1 MALLRRKLGG
11 RALTVGLATAIA
23 LAGSLP
29 TSARVSLA
37 PPVQACDNPTG
48 SITLFAERRGPNR
61 VAFGR
66 QPNRT
71 TIPGPTIVM
80 NEGDCLAVNLVNDT
94 NEALSLHPHGVA
106 YSPASDGTPLNRGCV
121 PPGKSRT
128 YFWNALLPTTDS
140 QGNIVPG
147 SAGYWPYHDHC
158 VGSTHGT
165 LGIQQGL
172 FGAIVVRRAGDPL
185 PDRPPFVVVM
195 SPGFTINLRKAPHT
209 PIFKANL
216 GERVEFVV
224 LSLGDDF
231 HTFHLHGHRW
241 ADNRTGIPTSPT
253 DPVQI
258 IDNKTVG
265 PADSFGFQVVA
276 GQTVGPGAWMYHC
289 HVQNHSDLGMSG
301 IFLVRNADGT
311 MTTQEKRA
319 LARWKREEEEHHS
332 RSMHH

>member
-1 MALLRRKLGG
+1 MTRLRGRLLTCVLALG
-11 RALTVGLATAIA
+11 AA

-29 TSARVSLA
+29 TSAQVPLA
-37 PPVQACDNPTG
+37 PPVQACDNPNA
-48 SITLFAERRGPNR
+48 SISLFAERKGPNR

-66 QPNRT
+66 QPNRA

-80 NEGDCLAVNLVNDT
+80 EEGDCLAVNLVNDT
-94 NEALSLHPHGVA
+94 NEAISLHPHGVA
-106 YSPASDGTPLNRGCV
+106 YSPASDGTPHNRGCV

-128 YFWNALLPTTDS
+128 FVWSALLPSADS
-140 QGNIVPG
+140 AGNVIPG

-172 FGAIVVRRAGDPL
+172 FGTIIVRRAGDPV
-185 PDRPPFVVVM
+185 PDRPPFVVAM
-195 SPGFTINLRKAPHT
+195 TPGSTINLRRAPHT
-209 PIFKANL
+209 PIFRANQ

-224 LSLGDDF
+224 IALGDDF

-241 ADNRTGIPTSPT
+241 ADNRTGIPSSPT
-253 DPVQI
+253 DDVQI

-265 PADSFGFQVVA
+265 PADSFGFQLVA
-276 GQTVGPGAWMYHC
+276 GQAVGPGAWMYHC
-289 HVQNHSDLGMSG
+289 HVQGHSDAGMSG

-311 MTTQEKRA
+311 MTTQEKKA
-319 LARWKREEEEHHS
+319 LARWKKQEGGHHS
-332 RSMHH
+332 SH